1 VGKKGFIMND
11 KNIKA
16 SLHALTE
23 AAIMIA
29 LATVFSLLRFPPF
42 RIDLWGNGG
51 AVDFVMVPLI
61 ILGWRRGLKWAVP
74 AGLAFGLIDCLIG
87 GSFGYGVLSV
97 LFDYVVAFGAV
108 GLAGLFKDKKYGL
121 VLGTLVASLARFVSH
136 FISGITIWRLAVG
149 DEVELF
155 GHVFGG
161 DTAVLYSLLY
171 NGSYMLGNMII
182 ALLVVSILNYPLKKI
197 KK

>member
-1 VGKKGFIMND
+1 MKDN
-11 KNIKA
+11 NKA

-42 RIDLWGNGG
+42 RFDLWGNGG

-61 ILGWRRGLKWAVP
+61 ILGWRRGIKWAVP
-74 AGLAFGLIDCLIG
+74 AGLIFGLIDCLIG
-87 GSFGYGVLSV
+87 GSFGWGVLSV

-108 GLAGLFKDKKYGL
+108 GLAGIFKDKKYGL
-121 VLGTLVASLARFVSH
+121 ILGTITASFARFVSH
-136 FISGITIWRLAVG
+136 FISGVTIWRLAVG

-155 GHVFGG
+155 GRVFGG
-161 DTAVLYSLLY
+161 ESAVLYSLIY
-171 NGSYMLGNMII
+171 NGSYMLGNMIL
-182 ALLVVSILNYPLKKI
+182 ALLVVSVLNVPLKKL